1 MNKNFQKLKDFQN
14 GHTNSFKIV
23 VLADTW
29 LKDEN
34 ANKNSLYQVP
44 NYTAIHIIR
53 KSLRKGRGMFIILL
67 ITRID
72 TILARAISLKLFPLK
87 SSMKT
92 KKFILSLVFDA
103 KLLENEYEI

>member
-1 MNKNFQKLKDFQN
+1 MNKNFEKLKDLQN

-44 NYTAIHIIR
+44 NYTAIHIR
-53 KSLRKGRGMFIILL
+53 KSLRKGRGLFIILL
-67 ITRID
+67 ITRTD
-72 TILARAISLKLFPLK
+72 TILARAMISLKLFPLK

-92 KKFILSLVFDA
+92 KKNYTVTGI
-103 KLLENEYEI
+103 